1 MLHYLQTAACGVC
14 ILLAGSAFAQ
24 QVGEEAPDFRVPKSE
39 NARSDKDTISLFER
53 YSHRILVLY
62 YWSSLDSASLDF
74 FSTLDELAEKYGPRG
89 VTILGLCRQN
99 KKVIDKV
106 EKERKPKFD
115 LVQLNP
121 MVGTFRDYMRTW
133 RFPAPGITYI
143 IDTHRR
149 VAYARFD
156 ATDPRENLEEKIQAV
171 LAKTPTLAATEEL
184 LQKNIQ
190 KVSEFIEK
198 GEIGRAYTLATT
210 LKAFFRDRE
219 DIDLE
224 EQAEELLRQIS
235 LGAQK
240 QLESAQQ
247 DFKEEKYED
256 AAAKLAELSVR
267 LTGLGDDTDKR
278 GRRRSSR
285 SSRQR
290 ARRPR
295 GGQAVEPGKDF
306 REIKENVE
314 REIGRMQSDNYT
326 KAIILKALDNARG
339 QVRNDS
345 AAECM
350 EFGQYSIARQLYNSV
365 VEEFADTEAAEV
377 AQEALDHIENDPQIQ
392 EAIAKSEASEQAE
405 RWYELG
411 DRFARAEMFDKSRE
425 YFEKVIKGYPDSA
438 AAQNAR
444 DRLARME
451 DDVKAAGEG
460 RRRREKLAPPKDDTK
475 IIEQA
480 RAIVQ
485 KLIDGDYRGFVEAGD
500 DQLRA
505 SLNEQKARQLW
516 ADLQTKLGKFKSLDQ
531 GKLTPVLGLQA
542 VTFVA
547 EFERGTRGLR
557 IVFSTQGK
565 MAEFNQVEVKP

>member
-1 MLHYLQTAACGVC
+1 MPVRRN
-14 ILLAGSAFAQ
+14 
-24 QVGEEAPDFRVPKSE
+24 DR
-39 NARSDKDTISLFER
+39 ER
-53 YSHRILVLY
+53 N
-62 YWSSLDSASLDF
+62 W
-74 FSTLDELAEKYGPRG
+74 K
-89 VTILGLCRQN
+89 
-99 KKVIDKV
+99 
-106 EKERKPKFD
+106 
-115 LVQLNP
+115 
-121 MVGTFRDYMRTW
+121 
-133 RFPAPGITYI
+133 
-143 IDTHRR
+143 
-149 VAYARFD
+149 
-156 ATDPRENLEEKIQAV
+156 KIQTV

-190 KVSEFIEK
+190 KVSNFIEQ
-198 GEIGRAYTLATT
+198 GEFGRAYTLGTA
-210 LKAFFRDRE
+210 LKEFFRDRE
-219 DIDLE
+219 DSALE

-235 LGAQK
+235 LGAHR

-267 LTGLGDDTDKR
+267 LTGLGDGGDKR

-285 SSRQR
+285 STRSG
-290 ARRPR
+290 ARRSPR
-295 GGQAVEPGKDF
+295 GGQGVEPGKDF

-314 REIGRMQSDNYT
+314 REIGRMQSENYT

-350 EFGQYSIARQLYNSV
+350 EFGQYSIARRLYNSV
-365 VEEFADTEAAEV
+365 VEEFSDTEAAEA
-377 AQEALDHIENDPQIQ
+377 AQEALDRIENDPRIQ

-405 RWYELG
+405 RWYDLG

-438 AAQNAR
+438 AAQSAR

-451 DDVKAAGEG
+451 DDEKAAGEG
-460 RRRREKLAPPKDDTK
+460 RQKREKLVPPKDDTK
-475 IIEQA
+475 IVEQA
-480 RAIVQ
+480 RTILQ

-505 SLNEQKARQLW
+505 SLSEQKARQLW
-516 ADLQTKLGKFKSLDQ
+516 ADLRTKLGEFKSVDQ
-531 GKLTPVLGLQA
+531 GKLTSILGLRA

-547 EFERGTRGLR
+547 IRARRTETADRVQYAGQNDR
-557 IVFSTQGK
+557 V
-565 MAEFNQVEVKP
+565 QVASRA